1 MGSVDT
7 SLSDFVTIIVKAP
20 NQQIAD
26 QTIKCHL
33 NWSIKKLKDYL
44 SQVYPSKPKL
54 EEQKLI
60 YSGKLLTDTA
70 ILKDV
75 LRTYEGQENHTVHL
89 VCASKMNTQ
98 KTVKKPTPRSDSTD
112 STSSHSSNTQA
123 VNQENDH
130 TQSQT
135 SSQNT
140 PTFPFN
146 GSSAP
151 FFGSVNPNQL
161 PSMNN
166 FDTRFIWSGAN
177 AFGGVNDINANQLA
191 MMQQAYAQYISQ
203 YMQMIGQPGLGYM
216 TTMSNPLSRTP
227 SQSAG
232 ILFNNA
238 NNNVNN
244 FNNLPRVRP
253 PLVEEDVPDPPAPAV
268 GAVGNDLD
276 DDENRNN
283 RDWLDWFYVLSRVVV
298 LFSVVYFYSTP
309 LRLLVVLVLL
319 CMFYWHQN
327 MRLQNDQF
335 NANNNNN
342 DNNIANHNNNQNND
356 NVNNHQ
362 NDDRVNPPPST
373 TPPSTP
379 EDTNGA
385 ANEHPPNETP
395 ATATTPLEP
404 TPPIQERLSPIAV
417 AVLAIRT
424 FFLSLVPDQPVV

>member
-7 SLSDFVTIIVKAP
+7 SLSDLVTIIVKAP

-75 LRTYEGQENHTVHL
+75 LRMYEGQENHTVHL
-89 VCASKMNTQ
+89 VCTSKISLQ
-98 KTVKKPTPRSDSTD
+98 KSVKKPTPRTNTTD
-112 STSSHSSNTQA
+112 STSSYNSNTQA

-130 TQSQT
+130 ASSPT
-135 SSQNT
+135 SPQIT

-146 GSSAP
+146 GSGAP

-216 TTMSNPLSRTP
+216 TTHLSNPVSRTP
-227 SQSAG
+227 SQPAG

-244 FNNLPRVRP
+244 LPRVRQ
-253 PLVEEDVPDPPAPAV
+253 PLIEEDVPDPPAAAV

-276 DDENRNN
+276 DEDNRNN

-309 LRLLVVLVLL
+309 LRLLAVLLLL
-319 CMFYWHQN
+319 CMFYLHQN

-342 DNNIANHNNNQNND
+342 NDNNIVNHNNNQNND

-362 NDDRVNPPPST
+362 NDEAVNPPPATTST
-373 TPPSTP
+373 TP
-379 EDTNGA
+379 EEA
-385 ANEHPPNETP
+385 ANRANEQQSNETLP
-395 ATATTPLEP
+395 ATTTQPEP
-404 TPPIQERLSPIAV
+404 TAPIQERLSPIAV